1 MFSVVRMKK
10 CQNDER
16 PSFDVFDGTKGAQI
30 RHRLMFDEE
39 MVQNVCLKQLETEF
53 QAAFFPWILK
63 LKPQIPHGKKL

>member
-39 MVQNVCLKQLETEF
+39 IAQNDQNATVLQF
-53 QAAFFPWILK
+53 MQ
-63 LKPQIPHGKKL
+63 